1 MPDILF
7 DWFSKFRNEH
17 AHCLKVLQEFTKS
30 VISTRRQEM
39 LDESDEIKT
48 MSEGGKK
55 RKLAFLD
62 LLLKM
67 QLSGGDNALTDVD
80 LREEVGLERFS
91 EYVVLLTFKK
101 SIVAVR
107 QVTLYGN

>member
-7 DWFSKFRNEH
+7 DWFSKFKNEH
-17 AHCLKVLQEFTKS
+17 DHCLKVLHEFTKS
-30 VISTRRQEM
+30 VISQRRQEM
-39 LDESDEIKT
+39 LDESEEMKA

-67 QLSGGDNALTDVD
+67 QSSGRDNALTDID
-80 LREEVGLERFS
+80 IREEVRFQNI
-91 EYVVLLTFKK
+91 L
-101 SIVAVR
+101 
-107 QVTLYGN
+107 

>member
-7 DWFSKFRNEH
+7 DWFSKFKNEH
-17 AHCLKVLQEFTKS
+17 DQSLKVLHEFTKS
-30 VISTRRQEM
+30 VISKRRQEM
-39 LDESDEIKT
+39 LDESEEIKS
-48 MSEGGKK
+48 MSESGKK

-80 LREEVGLERFS
+80 IREEVRFRMILFVWYS
-91 EYVVLLTFKK
+91 T
-101 SIVAVR
+101 R
-107 QVTLYGN
+107 N